1 MLIYICAR
9 RQMHAAWPTSKSRS
23 DNSFLNFLFYFLAT
37 SARSHRW
44 RHVEL
49 FPTRPRQLL
58 LDLVHEKARTRR
70 IRGLPL
76 PQLRSW
82 KDPGRPP
89 EEECTV
95 KLFWEDSLVNTM
107 WKVNKLQNSIKK
119 GILCMWT
126 IMYLKMGKF
135 SYELK
140 SWRFTSGTH
149 WRMIIKSTETIKHN
163 NLTFI
168 RHTSLF
174 QGKRGLGWNLN
185 AILFV
190 IFVP

>member
-126 IMYLKMGKF
+126 IMYGGMYIWRLHWEGGRG
-135 SYELK
+135 YLK
-140 SWRFTSGTH
+140 SRCSKGGCVN
-149 WRMIIKSTETIKHN
+149 S
-163 NLTFI
+163 
-168 RHTSLF
+168 
-174 QGKRGLGWNLN
+174 
-185 AILFV
+185 IL
-190 IFVP
+190 